1 MAIATTRSW
10 RRLDALIASLAQ
22 RRCLIIE
29 RLAKFRSSSPSPSPR
44 RKINPNDHLVK

>member
-29 RLAKFRSSSPSPSPR
+29 RLAKFRSSSPPPR